1 MAEMVPDRLPS
12 RASKGEER
20 VFGLLKNL
28 PDDYVVY
35 YEPIIENRYPDFII
49 IAPDLGILVIEV
61 KGWYPRDVISADN
74 NLVVVK
80 EEGSQVRR
88 AHPVRQAR
96 EYMFSLMDQC
106 RRITGKSLLM
116 NESGEHKGKF
126 IFPFGHFAVLS
137 NINKE
142 QLESLKLSTVFDD
155 SKHVTRDK
163 LMHWCDLG
171 LAGQDLVKMVKQ
183 YFDPFWP
190 IERMSDPMIAAL
202 RGCIHPEILI
212 SHTEDIDNSESKIS
226 NFDLKVLDIRQE
238 KNARRIGDGHRIIE
252 GVAGSGKTCLLIS
265 RVKLIAEQRPKDNL
279 LILCFNRSLA
289 SYLKKI
295 LNAYQERVSVTH
307 FDGFAKDCG
316 ITRRRKNQGSNKLE
330 DNQSLGIRLLEALR
344 LGNNHNSHKFDAV
357 FIDEAQDF
365 EPNWF
370 SCVLEAMKDPND
382 GDLLIVADG
391 NQGIYKR
398 EGIRW
403 KDLGISAQGRTI
415 GKNFDLDK
423 NYRNTKEIMEVA
435 NLFSSE
441 NSSLGNG
448 ADDIRAL
455 KTDLSQ
461 CRRSNNIKPTF
472 INASSSEEEDQAISR
487 SIKSLLDGKWFG
499 KDIEPLKPNEIGV
512 LYPSIDKG
520 RMTILLDSIKDIA
533 PVLWLKDPKNR
544 RNEEVD
550 FNGIRI
556 QTIHS
561 SKGLQFK
568 AVLVIWSDKLPQ
580 DWGEKDEERDQRLL
594 YVALTRPEEY
604 LVITAS
610 HTSSFVEKIS
620 GSDKVNCF

>member
-1 MAEMVPDRLPS
+1 M
-12 RASKGEER
+12 
-20 VFGLLKNL
+20 
-28 PDDYVVY
+28 
-35 YEPIIENRYPDFII
+35 
-49 IAPDLGILVIEV
+49 
-61 KGWYPRDVISADN
+61 
-74 NLVVVK
+74 
-80 EEGSQVRR
+80 
-88 AHPVRQAR
+88 
-96 EYMFSLMDQC
+96 
-106 RRITGKSLLM
+106 
-116 NESGEHKGKF
+116 
-126 IFPFGHFAVLS
+126 
-137 NINKE
+137 
-142 QLESLKLSTVFDD
+142 
-155 SKHVTRDK
+155 
-163 LMHWCDLG
+163 
-171 LAGQDLVKMVKQ
+171 
-183 YFDPFWP
+183 
-190 IERMSDPMIAAL
+190 
-202 RGCIHPEILI
+202 
-212 SHTEDIDNSESKIS
+212 
-226 NFDLKVLDIRQE
+226 
-238 KNARRIGDGHRIIE
+238 
-252 GVAGSGKTCLLIS
+252 
-265 RVKLIAEQRPKDNL
+265 
-279 LILCFNRSLA
+279 A
-289 SYLKKI
+289 SYLKII
-295 LNAYQERVSVTH
+295 LNAYQERVIVTH

-316 ITRRRKNQGSNKLE
+316 ITRRRKNQGGNQLE

-499 KDIEPLKPNEIGV
+499 QDIEPLKPNEIGV

-568 AVLVIWSDKLPQ
+568 AVFVIWSDKLPQ

-610 HTSSFVEKIS
+610 NTSSFVEKIS